1 MDWISHIIFGLTIT
15 RLAYINHHP
24 LYWKKYRNIIIP
36 IAIAASLFPD
46 LDILTTH
53 RSEIHAPL
61 VLALLACIT
70 GLIYP
75 LIFRP
80 LLAGSLSHSLLDIFL
95 FDNSKGTIR
104 QVIDIAI
111 TNDTAASQVNE
122 AVVTKVAAEGIILLY
137 PISRKMYYILLTEQT
152 YAVVVLL
159 ILCTAAVTL
168 YFTSS
173 NKKILNNYQ

>member
-15 RLAYINHHP
+15 RLVYNNHPNEWEKH
-24 LYWKKYRNIIIP
+24 RNIIIT

-61 VLALLACIT
+61 VLTVLAGVA
-70 GLIYP
+70 GLVYP

-80 LLAGSLSHSLLDIFL
+80 LLAGFLSHSLLDIFL

-104 QVIDIAI
+104 QIIDIAI
-111 TNDTAASQVNE
+111 TNDTAASEVNE
-122 AVVTKVAAEGIILLY
+122 AVVTGVAADGIMLLY
-137 PISRKMYYILLTEQT
+137 PLSCKMYYILLTEQT
-152 YAVVVLL
+152 YAVIVMLV
-159 ILCTAAVTL
+159 LCTAAVTL
-168 YFTSS
+168 YLTRN
-173 NKKILNNYQ
+173 NKGIYR